1 MLIYGHK
8 GRDASKCGDEPVQDV
23 IYRAVDSDRYRA
35 VRGKLAREAIQFLA
49 ECGALISA
57 ANWRLEGLSSP
68 TIAGVAK
75 RGRHKAASLVVAAE
89 AVQVGNDK
97 RQKPTKSSVVVGDR
111 MRDRHLAPC

>member
-23 IYRAVDSDRYRA
+23 IYRA